1 MLGTA
6 PEDGPCGACPRYR
19 PAARLGGVIEL
30 LQAVFL
36 GVVQGLTEF
45 LPVSS
50 SGHLLLSQYFLGM
63 DQERFGLPF
72 DAAIHTGTVLAVVL
86 FFRGDLLSMARAFVS
101 SLPRPDFSDAE
112 VRMAYLILVATVP
125 AGLIGFFF
133 EDFFATEVRSPWV
146 VVFNLVFV
154 GALFLVAEAVGRK
167 TESASK
173 LGPLGAFG
181 VGLAQAA
188 ALVPGVSRSGATIT
202 CGLFLGLRREEAARF
217 SFLMSVPVTAAAA
230 GLSLAEAAGEGLN
243 GHEVS
248 MFLVGSVSS
257 GAVGYLAIRF
267 LLRFLADHTLRV
279 FAYYRFALAAVVAVV
294 LLSSGA

>member
-1 MLGTA
+1 VL
-6 PEDGPCGACPRYR
+6 
-19 PAARLGGVIEL
+19 EL
-30 LQAVFL
+30 LEAVFL

-63 DQERFGLPF
+63 DQERFGLSF
-72 DAAIHTGTVLAVVL
+72 DAAIHTGTVLAVVWY
-86 FFRGDLLSMARAFVS
+86 FWVDLLAMARAFLR
-101 SLPRPDFSDAE
+101 SLPRPNFADAE
-112 VRMAYLILVATVP
+112 VRTAYLILVATVP
-125 AGLIGFFF
+125 AAIIGFLF
-133 EDFFATEVRSPWV
+133 EDFFATQVRSPWV

-230 GLSLAEAAGEGLN
+230 GLSLAEAAGEGMD
-243 GHEVS
+243 GHEAA
-248 MFLVGSVSS
+248 MFLAGSVSS
-257 GAVGYLAIRF
+257 AVVGYLAIRF
-267 LLRFLADHTLRV
+267 LLRFLANHTLRV
-279 FAYYRFALAAVVAVV
+279 FAYYRFALAAVVAAV
-294 LLSSGA
+294 LLTSGA

>member
-1 MLGTA
+1 ML
-6 PEDGPCGACPRYR
+6 
-19 PAARLGGVIEL
+19 EL

-36 GVVQGLTEF
+36 GIVQGLTEF

-50 SGHLLLSQYFLGM
+50 SGHLLLSQHFLGM
-63 DQERFGLPF
+63 DPERFGLPF

-86 FFRGDLLSMARAFVS
+86 FFRRDLLSMARAFFR
-101 SLPRPDFSDAE
+101 SLPRPDFSDPQ

-154 GALFLVAEAVGRK
+154 GALFLVAESVGRK
-167 TESASK
+167 TEAASK

-230 GLSLAEAAGEGLN
+230 GLSLAEAAGEGMDA
-243 GHEVS
+243 HEAL
-248 MFLVGSVSS
+248 MFLAGSVSS
-257 GAVGYLAIRF
+257 GVVGYLAIRF
-267 LLRFLADHTLRV
+267 LLRFLANHTLRV

-294 LLSSGA
+294 LLSSGT

>member
-1 MLGTA
+1 
-6 PEDGPCGACPRYR
+6 
-19 PAARLGGVIEL
+19 VIEL
-30 LQAVFL
+30 LEAVFL

-72 DAAIHTGTVLAVVL
+72 DAAIHTGTVLAVAW
-86 FFRGDLLSMARAFVS
+86 FFWEDLLAMARAFLR
-101 SLPRPDFSDAE
+101 SLPRPDFSNPE

-125 AGLIGFFF
+125 AGLMGFFF
-133 EDFFATEVRSPWV
+133 EGFFATRVRSPWV

-154 GALFLVAEAVGRK
+154 GVLFLVAEAIGRK
-167 TESASK
+167 TESSSK
-173 LGPLGAFG
+173 LGFLGAVG
-181 VGLAQAA
+181 LGLAQAA

-230 GLSLAEAAGEGLN
+230 GLSLAEAAGEGIG
-243 GHEVS
+243 GHEVA
-248 MFLVGSVSS
+248 MFLAGSVSS
-257 GAVGYLAIRF
+257 ATLGYLAIRF
-267 LLRFLADHTLRV
+267 LLRFLANHTLRV
-279 FAYYRFALAAVVAVV
+279 FAYYRFALAAVVAAV
-294 LLSSGA
+294 LLSSGS